1 MAIRTYTIEG
11 RGEPTRL
18 LVLMHGWDANEF
30 HLAAYG
36 PLMDPDARYLVVAPR
51 GPVEVSA
58 NGVGWYPL
66 DDTEV
71 LRRRV
76 EELDALLDHLCERHG
91 FQRGEAVVGGFSQ
104 GALLAVALGIRKNG
118 RPPLAGVISLCG
130 FLPPPEAVEADWK
143 RAAQTRFLVQRGTA
157 DPYIDA
163 ARARELVR
171 TLEEHGATVTAED
184 YPMGH
189 DNTLESLAGVRD
201 WLRSLA

>member
-1 MAIRTYTIEG
+1 VAIRTYTIEG

-58 NGVGWYPL
+58 NGVGWYPMH
-66 DDTEV
+66 DTEA
-71 LRRRV
+71 LTQRV
-76 EELDALLDHLCERHG
+76 EELDTLLDSLCERHG
-91 FQRGEAVVGGFSQ
+91 FQRAEAVVGGFSQ

-130 FLPPPEAVEADWK
+130 FLPPPEAVEADWE

-163 ARARELVR
+163 ARARELVG
-171 TLEEHGATVTAED
+171 TLEEHGASVTAED
-184 YPMGH
+184 YSMGH

-201 WLRSLA
+201 WLRTLA

>member
-1 MAIRTYTIEG
+1 MAIRTYIIEG
-11 RGEPTRL
+11 RGEPMRL
-18 LVLMHGWDANEF
+18 LFLMHGWDANEY

-36 PLMDPDARYLVVAPR
+36 PLMDPAARYLVVAPR

-58 NGVGWYPL
+58 NGVGWYPF
-66 DDTEV
+66 DDNEV
-71 LRRRV
+71 LSQRLD
-76 EELDALLDHLCERHG
+76 ELDALLDRLCDQHG
-91 FQRGEAVVGGFSQ
+91 FPRAETVVGGFSQ
-104 GALLAVALGIRKNG
+104 GALLAVALGIRKNA

-130 FLPPPEAVEADWK
+130 FLPPLEVVEADWE
-143 RAAQTRFLVQRGTA
+143 RAAKTRFLVQRGTA

-163 ARARELVR
+163 ERARDLVR
-171 TLEEHGATVTAED
+171 TLEEHGATVSAEE